1 LHSIYLAFLTSE
13 LGLLLM
19 KSNVSA
25 GFYGRAPSIGDRN
38 DGNGKDS
45 QDLGSESDVKR
56 VGHSFIGFQVSWPQ
70 FFRVIIN
77 QGDALR
83 LLLAFIDYKGLATKR
98 R

>member
-1 LHSIYLAFLTSE
+1 LAFLTSE

-45 QDLGSESDVKR
+45 QDLGSESDGKR
-56 VGHSFIGFQVSWPQ
+56 VARFIGFRVSWPQ

-77 QGDALR
+77 QVYALR
-83 LLLAFIDYKGLATKR
+83 LLLAKR